1 MRTVTR
7 TGLRVV
13 IAGIA
18 CLGVGACASDDD
30 VSPASPPSLESVTGY
45 CHATGRENAPAL
57 YRCYSAVIRDEPLY
71 KSEDRDLYAV
81 LAATADLLA
90 ERLERRQITNAEAQ
104 LLWETAK
111 SNARSESI
119 RRTQSVSPPPPTP
132 GP

>member
-1 MRTVTR
+1 MRAIAQ
-7 TGLRVV
+7 TGLRAT

-30 VSPASPPSLESVTGY
+30 TSPASPPPLESVTGY
-45 CHATGRENAPAL
+45 CHATARENAPAL
-57 YRCYSAVIRDEPLY
+57 YRCYGAVIRDEPLY
-71 KSEDRDLYAV
+71 RSEDRDLYAV

-111 SNARSESI
+111 SSARSESI
-119 RRTQSVSPPPPTP
+119 RRIQPVSQPPPPP